1 MTTLEKNISPFI
13 TQQFPAFY
21 RADGKNFVAFVRAY
35 YEWLESTGKAL
46 NRSRSLLEYSDI
58 DKTEAEFIEYFKKTY
73 MSAIPKDI
81 ATDNRLLL
89 KHILELY
96 RTKGS
101 KRSIELLFRI
111 LFNEDIEV
119 FIPGDYLLRPSDGE
133 WYKSHYIEITSHPN
147 LYLLSGKTITNS
159 DRTSR
164 AVVETYSR
172 KVITGKTVNIL
183 YLSSVQGQFEYGE
196 KIICDGVIQIDSAPI
211 IIGSLTA
218 IPVDNGGSGFS
229 VGEIL
234 SITGSGSEGK
244 ARVAAVRNENGKVQ
258 FNLINGGSGYS
269 LDATVTVATTIN
281 ILISDTTG
289 SFTVGSNAYS
299 TATSANGN
307 VVFANSSYLTLINF
321 SAGLSFNTGDTISD
335 GTATATI
342 VDTFGGGGSGA
353 TFDIGGLVDKEI
365 LRINTD
371 KISSYVSTKIE
382 TQVRIYINSPTG
394 AFTVGNQVRSSANA
408 GTLQV
413 TYTTPNTA
421 LLYEKLSNSTLGIA
435 NLYVYFTD
443 SKIVKVTGSESDLT
457 NANLVPGIVLIGN
470 TSLCELNLDTYL
482 GKETVIG
489 NGSIFTANSS
499 AIVANTLGDH
509 MYFVPTATV
518 VDIGN
523 PTSNAN
529 ITSQES
535 LTDWIFPST
544 SPANL
549 DRKIEEV
556 LDIYDLEVGTIAY
569 LKNINPGSGYS
580 SPPYVDI
587 IETDVALM
595 EIADDTGGVK
605 GHNAVVDAKVSSEQ
619 GVVTAVEVYDSGFGY
634 VPGEKVI
641 ITSDNAGVT
650 ISGVAVVSS
659 DGRGLGYWKNSRG
672 FLSDIINIQDSDYY
686 QIYSYEVVVKRM
698 LDTYEG
704 LVKDLIHP
712 AGHKLFGRY
721 RSSELLFDDVSLLSN
736 SSSSQSN
743 TIIYTVVDTN
753 FVANTATFTRASN
766 ASFLNIVSQYDTAG
780 VNIPRYNYTG
790 IATYGGLLFESAR
803 TNSFGNPRGEGTF
816 PGILGSGGSGPTNWG
831 LSGSSGTPSG
841 LAMEVIGTGV
851 ADGLQFVRLRLFG
864 TSTGVTTR
872 LTSSYQ
878 VSCSLAQQVTSSV
891 FHRLVSGSQA
901 GFNLQVEV
909 REYTGT
915 STGSITM
922 AAIALEAGWSRAF
935 ATRTITGVSTNNARY
950 TMRFEGVVGVTYDF
964 TYDLAWPQLEL
975 GGMPSSPILPP
986 IGTLA
991 ASTRDADLLTVPL
1004 TNYGINIDSDCTV
1017 LVSGLMPTTY
1027 PTSTAAPLINLR
1039 RDEFNSAGA
1048 LGLVGSGRMNLAARN
1063 SVSGATSTELSSTDF
1078 RGQVVRAGFVVSS
1091 ATATVRGCVNG
1102 GSVITIPWRPDPTLI
1117 TARIG
1122 SSWTSFSGAD
1132 SMALFGQIKT
1142 VQILPY
1148 AITDSAL
1155 LAAVAALPI

>member
-13 TQQFPAFY
+13 AQQFPAFY

-35 YEWLESTGKAL
+35 YEWLESNGNAL

-58 DKTEAEFIEYFKKTY
+58 DQTEAEFIEYFKRTY

-89 KHILELY
+89 KHVLELY

-101 KRSIELLFRI
+101 KRSVELLFRI
-111 LFNEDIEV
+111 LFNENIEV
-119 FIPGDYLLRPSDGE
+119 YIPGDYLLRPSDGE

-183 YLSSVQGQFEYGE
+183 YLSSVYGQFEYGE
-196 KIICDGVIQIDSAPI
+196 KIICDVIEIDNAPI

-234 SITGSGSEGK
+234 NVTGAGSEGK

-281 ILISDTTG
+281 ILISDTVG

-307 VVFANSSYLTLINF
+307 MVFANSSYLTLINF
-321 SAGLSFNTGDTISD
+321 SAGLSFNTGDTITD

-342 VDTFGGGGSGA
+342 VDTFGGGGAGA
-353 TFDIGGLVDKEI
+353 TFAIGGLVDKEI
-365 LRINTD
+365 LQINTD

-382 TQVRIYINSPTG
+382 TQVKININSPTG

-421 LLYEKLSNSTLGIA
+421 LLYENLSNSTLGIA
-435 NLYVYFTD
+435 NLYVYFSD
-443 SKIVKVTGSESDLT
+443 SKILKVTGSESDLT
-457 NANLVPGIVLIGN
+457 NANLVPGIVLVGN
-470 TSLCELNLDTYL
+470 TSLCELNLDTYS
-482 GKETVIG
+482 GKETVVG
-489 NGSIFTANSS
+489 NGSIFTANNS
-499 AIVANTLGDH
+499 AIVANTFGDH
-509 MYFVPTATV
+509 TYFVPTANV
-518 VDIGN
+518 VDVGL
-523 PTSNAN
+523 PTSNA
-529 ITSQES
+529 IVTSQES
-535 LTDWIFPST
+535 LTDWVFPAT

-549 DRKIEEV
+549 DRKIDEV
-556 LDIYDLEVGTIAY
+556 LDIYNLEVGTIAY

-595 EIADDTGGVK
+595 EIPDDFGGVK
-605 GHNAVVDAKVSSEQ
+605 GHNAIVDAKVSSEQ

-634 VPGEKVI
+634 VPGENVI
-641 ITSDNAGVT
+641 MTRENAGITV
-650 ISGVAVVSS
+650 SGTSVVSS
-659 DGRGLGYWKNSRG
+659 GGKGLGYWRNSRG
-672 FLSDIINIQDSDYY
+672 FLNDIIKVQDSDYY

-704 LVKDLIHP
+704 LVKDLTHP
-712 AGHKLFGRY
+712 AGYKLFGRY
-721 RSSELLFDDVSLLSN
+721 RSSELLADNVSLLSN
-736 SSSSQSN
+736 SSTSQSN
-743 TIIYTVVDTN
+743 TIIYTIVDTN
-753 FVANTATFTRASN
+753 FVVNTATFTRASN
-766 ASFLNIVSQYDTAG
+766 ASFLNIVKRVNTANS
-780 VNIPRYNYTG
+780 NIPRFEYSDTASY
-790 IATYGGLLFESAR
+790 AGLLFESSK
-803 TNSFGNPRGEGTF
+803 TNLLPNSESFSSAAGWTSSRVTFLSNSTVAPDGTLTTTKLV
-816 PGILGSGGSGPTNWG
+816 PSTV
-831 LSGSSGTPSG
+831 SGTHFVQDS
-841 LAMEVIGTGV
+841 V
-851 ADGLQFVRLRLFG
+851 AFGDILPVCGSIFVKAAEYSILRLRINDSANLLI
-864 TSTGVTTR
+864 SDII
-872 LTSSYQ
+872 
-878 VSCSLAQQVTSSV
+878 
-891 FHRLVSGSQA
+891 
-901 GFNLQVEV
+901 FNA
-909 REYTGT
+909 
-915 STGSITM
+915 STGSFISGTTANATFKNVGNGWYRLSIFGITP
-922 AAIALEAGWSRAF
+922 ASSTTTTLLVNVYNNSGVITFAG
-935 ATRTITGVSTNNARY
+935 NNVDGIYIWGA
-950 TMRFEGVVGVTYDF
+950 
-964 TYDLAWPQLEL
+964 QLEESTA
-975 GGMPSSPILPP
+975 PSSYIKT
-986 IGTLA
+986 I
-991 ASTRDADLLTVPL
+991 ASAVTKAADLLTVPL

-1017 LVSGLMPTTY
+1017 LISGLMPTTY
-1027 PTSTAAPLINLR
+1027 PTGTAAPLINLR
-1039 RDEFNSAGA
+1039 RGEFNSAGA
-1048 LGLVGSGRMNLAARN
+1048 LGLSSSTPGRMLLAARN
-1063 SVSGATSTELSSTDF
+1063 SVDGDTSTELSSTDF

-1091 ATATVRGCVNG
+1091 ATSTVRGCVSG

-1122 SSWTSFSGAD
+1122 SSWTSGTSPD
-1132 SMALFGQIKT
+1132 SMALFGQIKI

-1155 LAAVAALPI
+1155 LAAVAALPN